1 MGQSTPP
8 AMHKS
13 AAQVA
18 REKEIKL
25 IRICMAITAVM
36 MVGEIVV
43 GYQLQVM
50 SLVADSY
57 HMMNDLAAFV
67 VQLYADELANV
78 DRTHGTETT
87 AFSFGFAR
95 VELIA
100 NLIQGTLLVALCL
113 TLSLESLQ
121 RFYSAEEVLLPP
133 VVIGL
138 GLLALAW
145 NIANIYLFED
155 AHSHGQHS
163 IRKGRR
169 SAQSL
174 VHPWTYRARL
184 LQTAMDTPHS
194 LARSLPSHRSSSI
207 SAFYSPGHTHSHP
220 RSQSDHSHD
229 DSSDGDSH
237 SGHSHAVGPGFRQ
250 RFLMPQSALARHA
263 LGDAYGNVA
272 IIVDGLASLLFGP
285 KTARFSG
292 LVKHWNGVVYVDPIC
307 SLIVV
312 NVILKHALPLVTSS
326 SFALMHAFDPIKAD
340 AVRSLLKRG
349 NEAWL
354 PTSLRERVSLTLV
367 DLRIWRLSKTSTFAT
382 LKLRARFHDGGDA
395 TLHDVRA
402 LESAVRKAV
411 STKVD
416 HCPEDQVA
424 VDIDTGNAAVANDR
438 VDSLPH
444 HQNHHDKPASLRR
457 TKSSNQLGRSSW
469 RSSLPRAEASG
480 ALRYD

>member
-184 LQTAMDTPHS
+184 LQ
-194 LARSLPSHRSSSI
+194 
-207 SAFYSPGHTHSHP
+207 
-220 RSQSDHSHD
+220 
-229 DSSDGDSH
+229 
-237 SGHSHAVGPGFRQ
+237 
-250 RFLMPQSALARHA
+250 
-263 LGDAYGNVA
+263 DAYGNVA